1 MGTGGKKTIGI
12 AEYVLRL
19 RDEMTGTV
27 QNIAG
32 GMQSMMAPAML
43 AVGDMAGAMGDK
55 IMAGIEASTDAAMDF
70 ETAFTG
76 VRKTID
82 ASEAEY
88 SALSDAI
95 TKLSLEI
102 PVAATELANIAA
114 SAGQLGIEKDNIIPF
129 VRVIADLGV
138 ATNLTG
144 EEAATMLARFANITQ
159 MPQTEFSNLGSA
171 IVDLG
176 NNFETTEAEIA
187 AMALR
192 LAGVGTQIGLSE
204 ADILGFATALSS
216 VGIEAEAG
224 GSAMSTLMIKIAQSL
239 SEGGAQFETFA
250 AVAGMSADQFASK
263 WQSEPAMALD
273 AFIRGLDG
281 VKQSGGD
288 VFATLEALEI
298 TEIRQ
303 RDAVL
308 RLAGSRDT
316 LSQAIK
322 LGNEAYAENNALTI
336 EAEKQY
342 ATTANQLV
350 ILQNNWDYIK
360 VLLGDAILPIIREM
374 VPKIIEMVQALAEW
388 IKQNPDFVQT
398 LLVSAAGAG
407 TLGKAFGF
415 ITDAVMPLLTI
426 LATWKIATL
435 GVGTTATGAVG
446 TGGAVATGVGGT
458 GLAGMAVAA
467 LAVGA
472 SFVAMVVGV
481 GVAVAGI
488 LSIGV
493 SAYKTAEAYWDLH
506 KSNEAVS
513 ASIETYMDKL
523 EAKGAAI
530 DRDKARSMEHGEAM
544 RYLAEQEAASG
555 DSLLRAYIANAAGRA
570 ATDQEFAI
578 AKNISLNEN
587 LLREEAAYLASKGYA
602 ESFYVDLMTLDAE
615 NTNALLEEMGVR
627 VDGQM
632 QGYDAIRDL
641 STTLAQDQIAINKE
655 ATDQILADQQ
665 NTVGLLG
672 SIWQGLISALSS
684 AWSAFMSMLSGAA
697 GWVSE
702 NVGIPGM
709 ATGGMITG
717 SGLVNVHKDELL
729 LLPRGAEVVPKRHSE
744 GVRAAMEGG
753 GGGGVTININGP
765 IVRQDSDIDAIAS
778 KVSKAIA
785 GSSRSSMRRVGLQP
799 NYGA

>member
-95 TKLSLEI
+95 RQLSLEI
-102 PVAATELANIAA
+102 PVSASALADIAA
-114 SAGQLGIEKDNIIPF
+114 SAGQLGIQKENIISF

-138 ATNLTG
+138 ASNLTG

-176 NNFETTEAEIA
+176 NNFATTEAEIA

-192 LAGVGTQIGLSE
+192 LAGAGAQIGMSE
-204 ADILGFATALSS
+204 GDILGLSTALSS

-224 GSAMSTLMIKIAQSL
+224 GSAMSTLMIKISQAA
-239 SEGGAQFETFA
+239 SEGGAQLEMFA
-250 AVAGMSADQFASK
+250 SVAGMSADQFAAK
-263 WQSEPAMALD
+263 WQSEPALALD
-273 AFIRGLDG
+273 SFIRGLDG

-288 VFATLEALEI
+288 VFATLEALDI

-303 RDAVL
+303 RDSVM
-308 RLAGSRDT
+308 RLAGARDL
-316 LSQAIK
+316 LSNA
-322 LGNEAYAENNALTI
+322 LRTGNEAFAENNALSI

-342 ATTANQLV
+342 ATTANQLQ
-350 ILQNNWDYIK
+350 ILQNNWDEIK
-360 VLLGDAILPIIREM
+360 ILLGEALLPILKEM
-374 VPKIIEMVQALAEW
+374 VPQIIAIVTALADW
-388 IKQNPDFVQT
+388 VRQNPDLATGLMTTAVSVG
-398 LLVSAAGAG
+398 LLGQ
-407 TLGKAFGF
+407 AFGWV
-415 ITDAVMPLLTI
+415 TNAVMPLLAI
-426 LATWKIATL
+426 FATWNIAAMGVGAASTVATGGLLSMAGGFLAVAAGGAAMAL
-435 GVGTTATGAVG
+435 GVGV
-446 TGGAVATGVGGT
+446 
-458 GLAGMAVAA
+458 
-467 LAVGA
+467 LAVEI
-472 SFVAMVVGV
+472 VAIGDAIAKTVTTYGQ
-481 GVAVAGI
+481 
-488 LSIGV
+488 LSD
-493 SAYKTAEAYWDLH
+493 SQDRL
-506 KSNEAVS
+506 S
-513 ASIETYMDKL
+513 ASLETYMDKL
-523 EAKGAAI
+523 ESKGAAI
-530 DRDKARSMEHGEAM
+530 DRDKVRSMEHGEAM
-544 RYLAEQEAASG
+544 QYLAEREAAAG
-555 DSLLRAYIANAAGRA
+555 DSLLRAYIANAAGRM

-578 AKNISLNEN
+578 AKNLSLNEN

-602 ESFYVDLMTLDAE
+602 ESFYMDLMTMDAE
-615 NTNALLEEMGVR
+615 NTNALLEEMGIR

-641 STTLAQDQIAINKE
+641 STTLAQDQIAINRE
-655 ATDQILADQQ
+655 ATDQILADQE
-665 NTVGLLG
+665 NKVGLLG